1 MHDSRSHV
9 RCALGAVVCT
19 YLHPKRP
26 PRETSAFFVEAMR
39 LTLGTVPEA
48 KQFGGGMTLSG
59 TRHTGGSQ
67 DCRHVTAALKKT
79 GGSVRATT
87 WSDVRSKLKLG
98 RCMTTQTLKST
109 VMSMKTTD
117 DLEVRVVP
125 DKGIISI
132 KLSR

>member
-1 MHDSRSHV
+1 MCPRRRS
-9 RCALGAVVCT
+9 
-19 YLHPKRP
+19 LHASASENDRRGK
-26 PRETSAFFVEAMR
+26 TSAFFVGSEH

-48 KQFGGGMTLSG
+48 KHFGGEMTLSG

-67 DCRHVTAALKKT
+67 DCRHVTAALKKA
-79 GGSVRATT
+79 GGSVRAAN
-87 WSDVRSKLKLG
+87 WSEVRSKLKLG

>member
-1 MHDSRSHV
+1 M
-9 RCALGAVVCT
+9 
-19 YLHPKRP
+19 
-26 PRETSAFFVEAMR
+26 
-39 LTLGTVPEA
+39 
-48 KQFGGGMTLSG
+48 
-59 TRHTGGSQ
+59 
-67 DCRHVTAALKKT
+67 TAALKKV
-79 GGSVRATT
+79 GGSVRAAN
-87 WSDVRSKLKLG
+87 WSEVRSKLKLG